1 MAGAVAALAEKVTDA
16 AGAALDKVNPPKG
29 GKTPPEIEK
38 RLKRGRERLNQ
49 VAPRRREAVEFA
61 RGNHYVSIDKSGLKL
76 VEQSTV
82 PKWAGGE
89 KPDHRVRRS
98 RDLIGPI
105 LKAKISGATQRIP
118 GYEVVPSSSDPED
131 YSATRISE
139 KVLTAGYTLWKL
151 KRAFRRFVWNA
162 LVTEEAFIAPIWD
175 ASIGPFIEAPDGSQV
190 GMGDVRPVVYSGLEV
205 IWEPG
210 VPYEE
215 SSWMAI
221 EHARPC
227 DQVEAEP
234 DFIGDTKL
242 KADADE
248 KSMENGLGLR
258 EKPRGGNLCIVTEFL
273 ERPCPKYPKGQRK
286 VFANGREIFP
296 VENYPLEDHKGE
308 IVDEPFLKRIAYS
321 IDGVSDRDRGLVQSM
336 IESMRQ
342 YDYGAN
348 KAAEYLQL
356 VLVPQI
362 MAAEGA
368 VKGVIDDEPGAVV
381 EIDPDAWAEGEAK
394 WREMPPMPREY
405 MEMQSAA
412 QTEMNEI
419 SHTFEVPQGTR
430 SAQALSF
437 ISEKDTLA
445 WNDFMED
452 LAEAYAAFARDSLSL
467 VQLRYTEDR
476 MVKFRGLT
484 GWEAIADFRGADIR
498 GQRDV
503 RVSAG
508 SLEPLTQAKI
518 EQRILSWV
526 GPTGLFPGHFP
537 PELVMRALSSNDLD
551 VLNQSYEEDEARV
564 NFIISQ
570 IRAGTF
576 WDIPDRPVF
585 PGEEVPKKDPA
596 TGEVEWIQPP
606 QPGEPSQ
613 VDEATGEPIPGTEVP
628 PTPGIPVLETMLPG
642 WMPRPF
648 DNIAVHKLRIETF
661 MKSDEWPHLPPEDQK
676 ATMDYYRGLIDL
688 ETKNAMRASELQ
700 TQRAEQMGMQNAAKP
715 QGAKPLPDQ
724 PSPEAAGESEAPPAG

>member
-1 MAGAVAALAEKVTDA
+1 MAVSAVLDKVAGA
-16 AGAALDKVNPPKG
+16 AGAALDKVNPPK
-29 GKTPPEIEK
+29 PPPIPPDIEK
-38 RLKRGRERLNQ
+38 RLKRGRERLAQ
-49 VAPRRREAVEFA
+49 VAPRRREGVEFA
-61 RGNHYVSIDKSGLKL
+61 RNNHYVSIDKSGLKL

-105 LKAKISGATQRIP
+105 LKSKISSATQRIP

-131 YSATRISE
+131 YAATRIAE
-139 KVLTAGYTLWKL
+139 KVLTAGYTLWRL

-162 LVTEEAFIAPIWD
+162 LVTEEAFIAPVWD
-175 ASIGPFIEAPDGSQV
+175 SSIGPFIEAPDGSQV

-221 EHARPC
+221 EHARPI
-227 DQVEAEP
+227 DEVEAEP
-234 DFIGDTKL
+234 DFILGVKL
-242 KADADE
+242 TADADT
-248 KSMENGLGLR
+248 KSMEGGLNLR
-258 EKPRGGNLCIVTEFL
+258 EKPKGGNLCMVTEFF
-273 ERPCPKYPKGQRK
+273 ERPCPKYPKGRRK

-296 VENYPLEDHKGE
+296 VEDYPLEDHKGQV
-308 IVDEPFLKRIAYS
+308 VDEPYLKRVAYN
-321 IDGVSDRDRGLVQSM
+321 IDGISDRDRGLVQSM

-356 VLVPQI
+356 VLVPQM
-362 MAAEGA
+362 MAAEGS
-368 VKGVIDDEPGAVV
+368 VKGVVNDEPGAII

-412 QTEMNEI
+412 QQEMNEI
-419 SHTFEVPQGTR
+419 AHNFEVPQGVR

-452 LAEAYAAFARDSLSL
+452 VAEAYAGFARDSLCL

-484 GWEAIADFRGADIR
+484 GWESVADFRGADIR
-498 GQRDV
+498 GQTDV
-503 RVSAG
+503 RVNAG
-508 SLEPLTQAKI
+508 SLEPLTQVKI

-576 WDIPDRPVF
+576 WNLPDRPSF
-585 PGEEVPKKDPA
+585 PGEEVPRKNPM
-596 TGEVEWIQPP
+596 TGEVEWVRPP
-606 QPGEPSQ
+606 VPGTPAEIDPQ
-613 VDEATGEPIPGTEVP
+613 TGEPIPGSEVP
-628 PTPGIPVLETMLPG
+628 AEPGVPVLETMLPG

-661 MKSDEWPHLPPEDQK
+661 MKTDEWPHLKAVDQK
-676 ATMDYYRGLIDL
+676 ATMDYYRALIDL
-688 ETKNAMRASELQ
+688 ETKNAARANELQ
-700 TQRAEQMGMQNAAKP
+700 TERAEQMGMQNAAKP
-715 QGAKPLPDQ
+715 QGAKPLPSQ
-724 PSPEAAGESEAPPAG
+724 PSPESEGEAAAPTE